1 MLKQMIPYSL
11 LAMAASTVY
20 ADSGVSLSSGGFS
33 LNVAAA
39 MASEPTPAQPTG
51 AASTPAASVPDP
63 SVTQVGASTPYGLAG
78 KDTYQWYATVGAGL
92 AYNGGGNNGANAF
105 VDFSVFLADRLE
117 FLIELGA
124 WYIHQPGP
132 DTGSGSFSLGVRY
145 HFYETL
151 VEGTQERDWTVFVEA
166 AVGAMFSGNPVPSG
180 AENVAFLPRVGV
192 GFTKR
197 LDDDLRLLVEVRWN
211 HVSNGR
217 LAGDSNNPALNGVMG
232 VVGIVFPF

>member
-1 MLKQMIPYSL
+1 MLKQMISCSFL
-11 LAMAASTVY
+11 TMAATAAI
-20 ADSGVSLSSGGFS
+20 ADSGVSLSSGGFT
-33 LNVAAA
+33 LNVAGA
-39 MASEPTPAQPTG
+39 MASQPAASQPTG
-51 AASTPAASVPDP
+51 DDRTTPPPAPD
-63 SVTQVGASTPYGLAG
+63 TTLTEVGGRTPYGLAG
-78 KDTYQWYATVGAGL
+78 KDTYQWYATVGAGF

-145 HFYETL
+145 HFWETL
-151 VEGTQERDWTVFVEA
+151 VEGTQERDWTVFAEA
-166 AVGAMFSGNPVPSG
+166 AVGAMFSANPVPTG
-180 AENVAFLPRVGV
+180 AENVAFLPRLGV